1 MEMIPDMGHMLLALL
16 LVGTPRPSTSDCGAA
31 MHKAEIADS
40 ARSVRKAV
48 PVEALS
54 GEFPTKDGT
63 YECARVSFL
72 LTPWGSM
79 YRLRFDE
86 STENLA
92 FDMAVRRAIEKYEFE
107 GSVLGMFD
115 TKTLILDGIYNRRS
129 PDWEVHCA
137 AGQCDPP

>member
-1 MEMIPDMGHMLLALL
+1 MGMISDMGHMLLALL
-16 LVGTPRPSTSDCGAA
+16 LVGAPRPSTSDCGAA
-31 MHKAEIADS
+31 MHKAEIAAS
-40 ARSVRKAV
+40 ALSVRKAV
-48 PVEALS
+48 SVETLS
-54 GEFPTKDGT
+54 GEFPTEDGT

-92 FDMAVRRAIEKYEFE
+92 FDMAVRRAVEKYEFE
-107 GSVLGMFD
+107 GSVFGMFD
-115 TKTLILDGIYNRRS
+115 TKTLVFDGIYNRRS
-129 PDWEVHCA
+129 PDWEAHCA